1 MPTET
6 RTGRAYRFSSGN
18 RTYGTTDMTSNPK
31 IDFTTT
37 NTSSDIIKKVTLTI
51 YFTTSNFSVF
61 DNYNLKIYLFEDGA
75 DMTSA
80 ELADNSNAF
89 AYSDNISVSSMK
101 WPNNDHSEVGYIED
115 IVLDISSYNIPVS
128 SSITA
133 KVTVTSSIS
142 EGIGYVY
149 GASTMAN
156 LNTMIVEYGNSS
168 HTISYHNGTEWV
180 QCEVYYHDGTNWVLV
195 DPYYHN
201 GSEWVL
207 CDSGG

>member
-6 RTGRAYRFSSGN
+6 RTGRAYRFSSGK

-37 NTSSDIIKKVTLTI
+37 NTASDIIKKVTLTI

-61 DNYNLKIYLFEDGA
+61 DNYTLKIYLFKNGA

-89 AYSDNISVSSMK
+89 AYSDNISVSSTK

-149 GASTMAN
+149 GASTTAN

-180 QCEVYYHDGTNWVLV
+180 QCEVYYHDGENWVLCDPYYHDGTNWVLV
-195 DPYYHN
+195 DTQ
-201 GSEWVL
+201 
-207 CDSGG
+207 